1 MTKYNKRIQGKT
13 QFPSVDMSGRS
24 RIVFDPVI
32 LIDDSGEERS
42 IQTVRKYNYDFIMAG
57 ANPTKEERIR
67 AFRKSI
73 LAYYHLIKPA
83 NKKSR
88 PK

>member
-1 MTKYNKRIQGKT
+1 MAKYKKRIQGKN

-24 RIVFDPVI
+24 RIVFEPVI
-32 LIDDSGEERS
+32 SIDNSGEERLV
-42 IQTVRKYNYDFIMAG
+42 QTARKYNYDFIMVG

-73 LAYYHLIKPA
+73 LAYYHLIK
-83 NKKSR
+83 K
-88 PK
+88 